1 MPLQP
6 LDTAGMK
13 GFGDRIGIFVAYIA
27 HTLAEKSMPHVQG
40 GAFLTRVNLRY
51 RPSLSSV
58 IGSEPSCEESEVSE
72 ESEISEALVIM
83 PKLVFQLE
91 LTE

>member
-1 MPLQP
+1 
-6 LDTAGMK
+6 MK
-13 GFGDRIGIFVAYIA
+13 GFGDRIGISVAYIA
-27 HTLAEKSMPHVQG
+27 RTLAEMSMPHVQG
-40 GAFLTRVNLRY
+40 GVFLNLRY

-72 ESEISEALVIM
+72 ESELSEALAMM
-83 PKLVFQLE
+83 PKLVFQPG